1 MPVYNKLIRDK
12 IPDIIRKE
20 GKKFNIRT
28 LNDIEYENELLK
40 KFIEECQELVHAKKE
55 NEKLEEL
62 ADIFELMYA
71 FLDLK
76 NISISQLDE
85 LRKQKSTKRGG
96 FSNKVFLIDVED

>member
-1 MPVYNKLIRDK
+1 MPIYNKLIRDK

-20 GKKFNIRT
+20 GKKFNIMT
-28 LNDIEYENELLK
+28 LNDNEYEIELLK
-40 KFIEECQELVHAKKE
+40 KFIEECQELVQAKDE
-55 NEKLEEL
+55 NDKLEEL
-62 ADIFELMYA
+62 ADIFELMHA
-71 FLDLK
+71 FLNLK